1 MKMTKQEIKDS
12 IKAFVSNFTN
22 KDIEDDTN
30 LFEMGFISSLFGI
43 QLIVYIEKAFE
54 ISLVLDDI
62 PLERLQTLENI
73 AALITSIKEIEK

>member
-1 MKMTKQEIKDS
+1 MTKPEIKDS

-22 KDIEDDTN
+22 KNIEDDTN

-43 QLIVYIEKAFE
+43 QLIVYIEKTFE
-54 ISLVLDDI
+54 INLVLDDI

-73 AALITSIKEIEK
+73 ASLITSIKEIEK